1 MSTELER
8 HRARDAALAGT
19 GASEAGP
26 RTTIA
31 ASWRRVAAGG
41 LEPGS
46 VPDVPP
52 LGGAELER
60 RRAESELAEFVPR
73 LTETLSS
80 VIDAGQMVV
89 VADAD
94 GRVLW
99 RAGSSGVRRMA
110 DGLGFVGGSAWTEG
124 NVGTNAIGTS
134 LVLGTGVHIRGPEH
148 FVESHTRW
156 GCAAAPLRDP
166 WSGRTLGVVDV
177 SGPSR
182 GMHPAELALVET
194 AARLTAMEIVERRRG
209 ELDRLRARAAPLLAG
224 ISGDALAV
232 DRHGHL
238 AAGVGSRL
246 PDRVALPD
254 DLAGGPVWL
263 PTLGPAQAEPLA
275 GGWLLRLDRAGDQP
289 GADDG
294 GTLVLDLTGEP
305 CLRVGGPSGAWSRRL
320 SPRHAEILLA
330 LIEAGAAG
338 RTATCLAEDLFADAS
353 RVVTARAEMSRL
365 RRALGSVLL
374 SGPYRVAPTM
384 AASVVLPADPRAAL
398 PGSSAPVVRRLQA
411 RSAVSPTDENGGRR
425 GS

>member
-1 MSTELER
+1 MTDELRR
-8 HRARDAALAGT
+8 HRLREHALARQG
-19 GASEAGP
+19 GSP
-26 RTTIA
+26 RTTVA
-31 ASWRRVAAGG
+31 ASWRRVAACG

-46 VPDVPP
+46 SPDVPP
-52 LGGAELER
+52 LAEDELER
-60 RRAESELAEFVPR
+60 RRATSALAAFVPR
-73 LTETLSS
+73 LEQTLAS
-80 VIDAGQMVV
+80 VVDAGQMVV

-99 RAGSSGVRRMA
+99 RSGSAGVRRMA
-110 DGLGFVGGSAWTEG
+110 DGLGFVTGSAWTEG

-134 LVLGTGVHIRGPEH
+134 LVLGEGVHIRGPEH
-148 FVESHTRW
+148 FVESHTTW

-194 AARLTAMEIVERRRG
+194 AARLTAMQIVEHRRG

-224 ISGDALAV
+224 TTGDVLAV

-246 PDRVALPD
+246 PDRVALPT

-263 PTLGPAQAEPLA
+263 PSLGAAHAEPLA
-275 GGWLLRLDRAGDQP
+275 GGWLLRLDTGTRP
-289 GADDG
+289 GADDE
-294 GTLVLDLTGEP
+294 GTSLVLDLVGEP
-305 CLRVGGPSGAWSRRL
+305 CLRVSGPSGDWSRRL

-330 LIEAGAAG
+330 LVQAGPEG
-338 RTATCLAEDLFADAS
+338 RTASALAEDLFDDAS

-365 RRALGSVLL
+365 RRVLGSVLL
-374 SGPYRVAPTM
+374 SGPYRVAPTV
-384 AASVVLPADPRAAL
+384 AASTALPDDVRSVL
-398 PGSSAPVVRRLQA
+398 PGSSAPVVRRLHTPPA
-411 RSAVSPTDENGGRR
+411 AGTPRASAGR
-425 GS
+425 